1 MTGIKVAKQAIP
13 LNPMDAIK
21 TGFLPILWSKAIHPA
36 KPITSAKPC
45 MKEFK

>member
-21 TGFLPILWSKAIHPA
+21 TGFQI
-36 KPITSAKPC
+36 
-45 MKEFK
+45 FKSVQWVQ